1 MVVLSAHYRNAMTI
15 AKRTF
20 SMVLLVVALSPPPG
34 AWSRGLLGHGR
45 RVRRLVARC
54 SHETAPNTATPVNS
68 TAGEGPETIADI
80 AQSQTSTSADPSDY
94 DDHRLKRSRRKNST
108 DTTVTPAHNRAKT
121 ESTSN
126 LLPVLRVHLAVRRPR
141 LREMGEAL
149 PGFGSGPCHS
159 IPRPREGTIDLP
171 LQSAVLPA

>member
-1 MVVLSAHYRNAMTI
+1 MTI

-20 SMVLLVVALSPPPG
+20 SMVLLVVALAPSPG

-45 RVRRLVARC
+45 RARRLVAQC
-54 SHETAPNTATPVNS
+54 SHEAAPNTTTPVNA

-94 DDHRLKRSRRKNST
+94 DDHTLKRSRHKHST
-108 DTTVTPAHNRAKT
+108 NTTVTPAHERAKT
-121 ESTSN
+121 ESTSA
-126 LLPVLRVHLAVRRPR
+126 LLPVLRAHLAVRRPR
-141 LREMGEAL
+141 LRETEEAL

-159 IPRPREGTIDLP
+159 IPRPREGTIGLP